1 MRKTSIK
8 RINELYRGMEI
19 WFRFPYCVCLKLHIF
34 AAVTLLLSACS
45 NCSEKEKTMVC
56 GVPVKGTAWELA
68 ASIANNGDGSFI
80 PECVDVNQNK
90 AYIQGWVNTNDT
102 ENEYRKEPYE
112 DGYVPARI
120 VCDIENGK
128 VTHALVY
135 CEILGK

>member
-19 WFRFPYCVCLKLHIF
+19 RFRFPYCVCLKLHIF

-80 PECVDVNQNK
+80 PECVDANKDK
-90 AYIQGWVNTNDT
+90 AYIKGWLNTNVT
-102 ENEYRKEPYE
+102 TRPYTTEPYD
-112 DGYVPARI
+112 DGFLPAEV
-120 VCDIENGK
+120 VCDIEKGT
-128 VTHALVY
+128 VTHALV
-135 CEILGK
+135 ITRQ